1 MVDYK
6 EKLLTILA
14 EKYRNSKK
22 DNGSSVIARRT
33 KVTPDQLYR
42 SYYKNDGDLEQI
54 NAVNQAAY
62 RCQEKGF
69 VTLEEKSFSNEI
81 AAVYLVDEKIL
92 DVERYLKEQYGYL
105 SKPEKKRYVE
115 HLLEIYDGRSPAA
128 SLECERMRL
137 ALEKNKI
144 PSNYLQTEKLLKALV
159 FIENNQEELFIREAS
174 MLIYGDSK
182 YLIEEMLHQV
192 CKALR
197 QVKNQP
203 CTAEDLE
210 DEILQ
215 EYHIVRERQKLQLK
229 GNVSI
234 TIDNNTLE
242 LGAFSEGVEFFSDDR
257 KRIQN
262 IYIRDGALMTVENYT
277 SWLRLSLPDTTLFY
291 LGGYATRE
299 QRDFLKEIARKNPG
313 LHFFHFGDIDAGG
326 LYIHEHLCR
335 VTGIPFELYQMSQKE
350 LQDPRY
356 QFCLHPLTEQ
366 DRVRLNSLKQQ
377 KEYRELIS
385 YMLNQNV
392 KLEQEIISYYLTR
405 QPNKFET
412 TSEPKDR

>member
-1 MVDYK
+1 MTDYK
-6 EKLLTILA
+6 EKLLTMLT

-22 DNGSSVIARRT
+22 DGGSSVIARRT

-42 SYYKNDGDLEQI
+42 SYYKNDGDLDQI
-54 NAVNQAAY
+54 NAINQAAY
-62 RCQEKGF
+62 HCQEKGF
-69 VTLEEKSFSNEI
+69 VTLEEKPFSNEI
-81 AAVYLVDEKIL
+81 SAVYLVDEKIL
-92 DVERYLKEQYGYL
+92 EVERYLKEEYGYL
-105 SKPEKKRYVE
+105 SKPDKRRYVE
-115 HLLEIYDGRSPAA
+115 RILEIYDGRSPAA
-128 SLECERMRL
+128 SRECERMRH

-144 PSNYLQTEKLLKALV
+144 PSNYLQTEKLLKALA
-159 FIENNQEELFIREAS
+159 FIENNQEDLFIREAS

-182 YLIEEMLHQV
+182 YLAEEMLHPV

-197 QVKNQP
+197 QVKNRP
-203 CTAEDLE
+203 CAAEELE

-242 LGAFSEGVEFFSDDR
+242 LGAFAEGVEFFSDDR

-262 IYIRDGALMTVENYT
+262 IHIRDGNLMTVENYT

-299 QRDFLKEIARKNPG
+299 QRDFLKEIAAENPN
-313 LHFFHFGDIDAGG
+313 LRFFHFGDIDAGG
-326 LYIHEHLCR
+326 LYIHERLR
-335 VTGIPFELYQMSQKE
+335 RITEIPFKQYRMSQKE

-356 QFCLHPLTEQ
+356 QSCLHPLTEQ
-366 DRVRLNSLKQQ
+366 DRVRLESLKRQ
-377 KEYRELIS
+377 EDYRELVS
-385 YMLNQNV
+385 YMLNHNV
-392 KLEQEIISYYLTR
+392 KLEQEIVSYYLTCR
-405 QPNKFET
+405 PEKSGK
-412 TSEPKDR
+412 TSKAER